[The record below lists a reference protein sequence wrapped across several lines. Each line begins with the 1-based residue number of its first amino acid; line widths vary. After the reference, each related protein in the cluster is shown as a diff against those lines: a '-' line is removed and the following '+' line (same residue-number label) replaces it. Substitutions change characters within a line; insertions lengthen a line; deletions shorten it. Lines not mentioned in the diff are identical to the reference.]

1 MKNLFITLA
10 LILGLSL
17 VADAQQGGL
26 FGKGP
31 MRESYETQTQSR
43 EGGLMLPSSHGET
56 GDQSGDAPLG
66 TGTAIFLGLGAAYL
80 VSKKRRE
87 E

>member
-43 EGGLMLPSSHGET
+43 EGGLMLPSSHGESD
-56 GDQSGDAPLG
+56 DQGAAPLG